1 MTLSSALRA
10 DEANMEPAFFH
21 VIHNVLRYGTPE
33 LGSCVI
39 TQKLYGKRKRHCFA
53 YVATVHCV
61 PKGATDTF
69 LNLAD

>member
-1 MTLSSALRA
+1 MALSSALRGE
-10 DEANMEPAFFH
+10 EANMESAFFR
-21 VIHNVLRYGTPE
+21 VIHDILTDGTPE

-53 YVATVHCV
+53 YVATVHSV
-61 PKGATDTF
+61 PKRATDTF